1 MKDST
6 DTPEDKITN
15 KPAPTTI
22 LNEVF
27 EQPRWNKSG
36 KTDASENKD
45 KIIQYALVVPKGI
58 VTAPE
63 TLGFKFYIVV
73 TAAELTNALAESST
87 DNPVIIQ
94 INNVDLAAYAFSY
107 PDTIPW
113 TMAVLTG
120 VPDGQYTPEFD
131 NRVYSIP
138 TINYQALLDELKGAK
153 EQSVK
158 TIAANVEKKRHHQQS
173 ATHRQSTDLETKQ
186 DEFGP
191 EGSKT

>member
-6 DTPEDKITN
+6 DTSENENDN
-15 KPAPTTI
+15 QPAPTTV

-27 EQPRWNKSG
+27 EQPRWNKSNDVQDSG
-36 KTDASENKD
+36 SKQ
-45 KIIQYALVVPKGI
+45 KIIQYALIVPSGI
-58 VTAPE
+58 VAAPE

-73 TAAELTNALAESST
+73 TATELANALTDSST
-87 DNPVIIQ
+87 ENPVIVQ
-94 INNVDLAAYAFSY
+94 INNVDLASYAFKY

-120 VPDGQYTPEFD
+120 VPDGQYTAEFD

-138 TINYQALLDELKGAK
+138 TINYQALLDELKGSR
-153 EQSVK
+153 EQNVK
-158 TIAANVEKKRHHQQS
+158 TMAANVEKKRHHQQS

-191 EGSKT
+191 DGSTS